1 MFIDKH
7 TNSIHTYI
15 DRLYQED
22 SPEVGPLEIL
32 RLFLLS
38 FRTPGLEISTFS
50 RKYLMTVFIGF
61 RQ

>member
-22 SPEVGPLEIL
+22 SPEVGPIEIL
-32 RLFLLS
+32 RLFFWPKNGQVPS
-38 FRTPGLEISTFS
+38 DIPSDTKNSIRVVHKF
-50 RKYLMTVFIGF
+50 
-61 RQ
+61 

>member
-22 SPEVGPLEIL
+22 SPEVGPIEIL
-32 RLFLLS
+32 RLF
-38 FRTPGLEISTFS
+38 FWPKKGHTRGMFWAPEKKPTEMALE
-50 RKYLMTVFIGF
+50 
-61 RQ
+61 Q